1 MNKVTLELPARAE
14 ALPPFRTQLQTWL
27 QNAGAPQKASS
38 EILVAVQEA
47 LTNIVR
53 HAYGGKEGKI
63 DVCYEDQGDRIEI
76 ILRDYGQPFDPS
88 KIPAPELPPVKPGGL
103 GLYLIKTLMDQ
114 VEYQKNHE
122 GNSLRLVKFKKN
134 KIEAEN
140 A

>member
-1 MNKVTLELPARAE
+1 MDKVTLELIASPGE
-14 ALPPFRTQLQTWL
+14 LPPFRTQLQTWL
-27 QNAGAPQKASS
+27 GQTGISQKKSG

-63 DVCYEDQGDRIEI
+63 EVCYQDCGDQIEI
-76 ILRDYGQPFDPS
+76 VLRDHGNPFDPS

-103 GLYLIKTLMDQ
+103 GLYLMKTLMDQ

-122 GNSLRLVKFKKN
+122 GNVLRLIKFKKS
-134 KIEAEN
+134 KR
-140 A
+140 